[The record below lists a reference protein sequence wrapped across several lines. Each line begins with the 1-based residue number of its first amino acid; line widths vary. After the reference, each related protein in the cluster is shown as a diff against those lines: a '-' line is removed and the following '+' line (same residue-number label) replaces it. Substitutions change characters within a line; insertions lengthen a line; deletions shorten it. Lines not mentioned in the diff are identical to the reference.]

1 MPDFETDLNL
11 YLTKIARQDPSDSEL
26 THRTALETFL
36 SAICPENIS
45 PRHEQNLGESRK
57 SMPDFSIVNEKDHAI
72 IGLLENKRIGG
83 KIENH
88 VNSNQIKK
96 YREHNENIIL
106 TNYHDW
112 LLLKNGKIMQKASL
126 GTAAEIKNKQPPSK
140 EQTLAIKNLLDAFLS
155 TDPIGIG
162 TTKQLAKMLAI
173 YCNDIQKFLTIELQ
187 KQQKQEDAPRLINMY
202 KAFKE
207 YVDGELTLERF
218 AKIFAE
224 TLGYSFFLAKLNA
237 EPTKKITFDNIRRL
251 IPQQFALIR
260 SLADFLKEIEESQ
273 YQPIRHR
280 VEAILGMMNHL
291 DLRSIKDELEGEKR
305 LDLGDDDDPMIAR
318 DPFIYFYEFFLK
330 EYDAQ
335 ERADRGV
342 YYTPPSVVY
351 FIIRTINDI
360 LEKQFDIKDG
370 LADSNHVQ
378 VLDFATGTGTFL
390 LEAIRQIFERPEIRD
405 SKGAKK
411 ALIKDHIL
419 KNFYGFEYL
428 MAPYV
433 VAHLKLSHFL
443 QSKGFT
449 LSANEPLQ
457 ILLTNTLKSSS
468 TQKNILFMEELRR
481 ESQNAAEVKE
491 KPIRVITGN
500 PPYNV
505 KSQNKGDIDELVTTA
520 YSPVG
525 EKKMNWDDYVK
536 FIRFAHHKMEN
547 TDRGVIGIITN
558 NSFLNAI
565 TLRKMRNRLRK
576 DFNAIYILNLHG
588 NSNIKETTPDGQPD
602 KNVFDIKVGVCITF
616 LVKTEAEP
624 KDNKIY
630 YAALQSP
637 KQKQKWQMVAD
648 SNMDIFRPLNPEPFN
663 TAFAKT
669 LWQQRFAEPLD
680 FFVPMEDDIGNLT
693 LKYGDFW
700 GVTDIFSHYNSGIQT
715 YRDKFTIHYNEEELK
730 NVLKDCKKL
739 TESELRKK
747 YNLPEDG
754 RDWTIEKAVK
764 SIKETPDSNIQP
776 IQYRPFD
783 KRFTLLNTKS
793 KGFVAYPRWETMQHM
808 LAGPNCGLMVSR
820 IVYTDD
826 YWSDAQITNLIPE
839 YGIMASRPGNAAP
852 IFPLY
857 LYPKQDDGNKAPTL
871 QFTKKQVTKKQEN
884 FTQEFRKWVD
894 EKYGKHY
901 SPEQI
906 LAYIYAVL
914 HSPNFRKKYE
924 KLLKIDFP
932 RIPFIDDETAF
943 EQLAK
948 LGQQL
953 IDVHLLKIIPQEPN
967 CQLKGECNEKVEKP
981 IYVADKQTLHIN
993 RTQHFTNVPK
1003 EVWEF
1008 KIGGYQVLDKYLKE
1022 RKKADRPLSSA
1033 EILHFPKIVKIL
1045 VYTHKQMQAIDDIFP
1060 CP

>member
-45 PRHEQNLGESRK
+45 PRHEQNLGVSKK

-72 IGLLENKRIGG
+72 IGLLENKRIGE
-83 KIENH
+83 KITNH

-112 LLLKNGKIMQKASL
+112 LLLKDGKIMQKASL
-126 GTAAEIKNKQPPSK
+126 GTVAEIKNKQPPSK
-140 EQTLAIKNLLDAFLS
+140 EQILAIKNLLDAFLS

-173 YCNDIQKFLTIELQ
+173 YCNDIQEFLTIELQ

-237 EPTKKITFDNIRRL
+237 EPTEKITFDNIRRL

-260 SLADFLKEIEESQ
+260 SLADFLKEIEGDQ

-280 VEAILGMMNHL
+280 VGAILGMMNHL

-405 SKGAKK
+405 STSAKK

-468 TQKNILFMEELRR
+468 TQKNILFMEELRK
-481 ESQNAAEVKE
+481 ESQKAHEVKG

-602 KNVFDIKVGVCITF
+602 RNVFDIRVGVCITF

-648 SNMDIFRPLNPEPFN
+648 SNMDIFRPLNPKPFN

-680 FFVPMEDDIGNLT
+680 FFVPMEDDIGKLT

-700 GVTDIFSHYNSGIQT
+700 GVTDIFNHYNSGIQT
-715 YRDKFTIHYNEEELK
+715 KRDEFTIHHNEEELK
-730 NVLKDCKKL
+730 NVLKDCKNL
-739 TESELRKK
+739 TKRELRKK

-764 SIKETPDSNIQP
+764 SIKETPDTNIQP

-808 LAGPNCGLMVSR
+808 LAGENYGITFSR
-820 IVYTDD
+820 IAQSIHKGSQIAISKDIVDLHSF
-826 YWSDAQITNLIPE
+826 SDQTYFA
-839 YGIMASRPGNAAP
+839 
-852 IFPLY
+852 PLY
-857 LYPKQDDGNKAPTL
+857 LYPSEKDEKGNDELKNKEDVSFSL
-871 QFTKKQVTKKQEN
+871 IEKNEN
-884 FTQEFRKWVD
+884 FTRAFRGRIN

-924 KLLKIDFP
+924 ELLKIDFP

-943 EQLAK
+943 AQLAK

-953 IDVHLLKIIPQEPN
+953 IDAHLLKIIPKTPN
-967 CQLKGECNEKVEKP
+967 CQLRGVGDEKVEKP
-981 IYVADKQTLHIN
+981 IYVADKKTLHIN
-993 RTQHFTNVPK
+993 KTQYFTNVPK
-1003 EVWEF
+1003 EAWEF
-1008 KIGGYQVLDKYLKE
+1008 EVGGYQVLDKYLKE

-1045 VYTHKQMQAIDDIFP
+1045 VYTHKQMQTIDDIFP

>member
-11 YLTKIARQDPSDSEL
+11 YLTKIARQESGDSEL

-36 SAICPENIS
+36 GTRCPNNIS
-45 PRHEQNLGESRK
+45 PRHEQVLDGGRK

-72 IGLLENKRIGG
+72 IGLLENKRIGEQ
-83 KIENH
+83 ITNH

-112 LLLKNGKIMQKASL
+112 LLLKNGEIVQKASL
-126 GTAAEIKNKQPPSK
+126 GTVAEIKNKQPPSK
-140 EQTLAIKNLLDAFLS
+140 EQILAIKNLLDAFLS
-155 TDPIGIG
+155 TEPIGIG

-237 EPTKKITFDNIRRL
+237 KPTDKITFDNIRRL

-260 SLADFLKEIEESQ
+260 SLADFLKEIEENQ

-291 DLRSIKDELEGEKR
+291 DLRSIKGELEGKKR
-305 LDLGDDDDPMIAR
+305 LDLDDDDDPMIAH

-330 EYDAQ
+330 EYDAR

-405 SKGAKK
+405 SKGTKK

-433 VAHLKLSHFL
+433 VAHLKLSQFL

-457 ILLTNTLKSSS
+457 ILLTNTLKSRPAEDSFP
-468 TQKNILFMEELRR
+468 FMEELQK
-481 ESQNAAEVKE
+481 ESQKAHEVKE

-520 YSPVG
+520 YRPKN

-602 KNVFDIKVGVCITF
+602 KNVFDIRVGVCITF

-630 YAALQSP
+630 YAALQSS

-648 SNMDIFRPLNPEPFN
+648 SNMDIFKPLNPKPFN

-669 LWQQRFAEPLD
+669 RWQQKFAEPLD

-700 GVTDIFSHYNSGIQT
+700 GVIDIFNHYNSGIQT
-715 YRDKFTIHYNEEELK
+715 KRDEFTIYHSEEKLK
-730 NVLKDCKKL
+730 KVIKDYKVL
-739 TESELRKK
+739 TENEIRKK

-754 RDWTIEKAVK
+754 RDWTIGEAIESV
-764 SIKETPDSNIQP
+764 KETPDANIQP

-793 KGFVAYPRWETMQHM
+793 KGFLAYPRWETMQHM
-808 LAGPNCGLMVSR
+808 LAGENLGIIFRRTAENTSR
-820 IVYTDD
+820 WQQIAISEHIIDINYL
-826 YWSDAQITNLIPE
+826 SAQTYL
-839 YGIMASRPGNAAP
+839 A
-852 IFPLY
+852 PLY
-857 LYPKQDDGNKAPTL
+857 IYPLEEKEAGKVKMENPSEGGFALVEKD
-871 QFTKKQVTKKQEN
+871 EN
-884 FTQEFRKWVD
+884 FTRSFREFINK
-894 EKYGKHY
+894 KYDKHY
-901 SPEQI
+901 NPEQI

-924 KLLKIDFP
+924 ELLKIDFP

-943 EQLAK
+943 AQLAK

-953 IDVHLLKIIPQEPN
+953 IDAHLLKIIPKTPN
-967 CQLKGECNEKVEKP
+967 CQLRGVGDEKVEKP
-981 IYVADKQTLHIN
+981 IYVADKKTLHIN
-993 RTQHFTNVPK
+993 KTQHFTNVPK
-1003 EVWEF
+1003 EAWEF
-1008 KIGGYQVLDKYLKE
+1008 EIGGYQVLDKYLKE

-1045 VYTHKQMQAIDDIFP
+1045 VYTHKQMQTIDDIFP

>member
-1 MPDFETDLNL
+1 MSDFEKDLNV
-11 YLTKIARQDPSDSEL
+11 YLAEIARQEPGDSEL
-26 THRTALETFL
+26 THRPALEIFL
-36 SAICPENIS
+36 RAICPVDIR
-45 PRHEQNLGESRK
+45 PRHEQNLGGNKK

-72 IGLLENKRIGG
+72 IGLLENKRIGE
-83 KIENH
+83 KITNH
-88 VNSNQIKK
+88 VNSDQIKK

-112 LLLKNGKIMQKASL
+112 LLLKNGEIIQKASL
-126 GTAAEIKNKQPPSK
+126 GTMAEIANKQPPSK
-140 EQTLAIKNLLDAFLS
+140 TQILDVKNLLDAFLS
-155 TDPIGIG
+155 TEPIGIG

-173 YCNDIQKFLTIELQ
+173 YCNDIQEFLTIELNAQQELQ
-187 KQQKQEDAPRLINMY
+187 KQQKQGHAPHLLINMH

-237 EPTKKITFDNIRRL
+237 PPNIKITFNNIQSR
-251 IPQQFALIR
+251 IPEQFSLIR
-260 SLADFLKEIEESQ
+260 SLADFLKEIKKSQ
-273 YQPIRHR
+273 YQPVRHR

-291 DLRSIKDELEGEKR
+291 DLFSIKSELEGQKR
-305 LDLGDDDDPMIAR
+305 LDLDNDDDPMIAH

-342 YYTPPSVVY
+342 YYTPPSVVH

-360 LEKQFDIKDG
+360 LENQFGINDG

-405 SKGAKK
+405 SKPAKK
-411 ALIKDHIL
+411 ALVKDHIL

-433 VAHLKLSHFL
+433 VAHLKLSQFL

-449 LSANEPLQ
+449 LSADEPLQ
-457 ILLTNTLKSSS
+457 ILLTNTLKSKPIQ
-468 TQKNILFMEELRR
+468 TDILSMEELQK
-481 ESQNAAEVKE
+481 ESKKAHEVKE

-505 KSQNKGDIDELVTTA
+505 KSQNKGDIDDLVKKA
-520 YSPVG
+520 YAPID

-536 FIRFAHHKMEN
+536 FIRFAHHKMET
-547 TDRGVIGIITN
+547 TDKGIIGIITN

-588 NSNIKETTPDGQPD
+588 NSNIGEITPDGKPD
-602 KNVFDIKVGVCITF
+602 KNVFDIKIGVCITF
-616 LVKTEAEP
+616 FVKTEAKP

-630 YAALQSP
+630 YASLKSAKQSE
-637 KQKQKWQMVAD
+637 KWKMVAD
-648 SNMDIFRPLNPEPFN
+648 SNMNIFKPLDSESFN

-669 LWQQRFAEPLD
+669 RWQERFAEPLD
-680 FFVPMEDDIGNLT
+680 FFVPMDESIGKLVC
-693 LKYGDFW
+693 KYGNFW
-700 GVTDIFSHYNSGIQT
+700 GVTDIFNHYNSGIQT
-715 YRDKFTIHYNEEELK
+715 KRDEFTIHYNEEELK
-730 NVLKDCKKL
+730 NVLKDCKNL
-739 TESELRKK
+739 TKSELRKK
-747 YNLPEDG
+747 YDLPEDG
-754 RDWTIEKAVK
+754 RDWTIEKAIESV
-764 SIKETPDSNIQP
+764 KETPDSNIQP

-783 KRFTLLNTKS
+783 KRFTLLNNES
-793 KGFVAYPRWETMQHM
+793 KGFLAYPRWETMQHM
-808 LAGPNCGLMVSR
+808 FAGENYGITFSR
-820 IVYTDD
+820 IAQSIHKGSQIAISKDIVDLHSF
-826 YWSDAQITNLIPE
+826 SDQT
-839 YGIMASRPGNAAP
+839 YFS
-852 IFPLY
+852 PLY
-857 LYPKQDDGNKAPTL
+857 LYPSETDKQCNGFVEKD
-871 QFTKKQVTKKQEN
+871 EN
-884 FTQEFRKWVD
+884 FTRRFRKFIN

-914 HSPNFRKKYE
+914 YSPNFYE
-924 KLLKIDFP
+924 KYKELLKIDFP
-932 RIPFIDDETAF
+932 RVPFIDDKKTF
-943 EQLAK
+943 EKLAK

-953 IDVHLLKIIPQEPN
+953 IDAHLLKNIPKTPD
-967 CQLKGECNEKVEKP
+967 CQLRGTGDEKVERLN
-981 IYVADKQTLHIN
+981 YVADKQTLHIN
-993 RTQHFTNVPK
+993 KTQYFTNVPK
-1003 EVWEF
+1003 ESWEF
-1008 KIGGYQVLDKYLKE
+1008 IIGGYTVLDKYLKE
-1022 RKKADRPLSSA
+1022 RRKAGRPLSSA

-1045 VYTHKQMQAIDDIFP
+1045 AYTHKQMQTIDDIFP